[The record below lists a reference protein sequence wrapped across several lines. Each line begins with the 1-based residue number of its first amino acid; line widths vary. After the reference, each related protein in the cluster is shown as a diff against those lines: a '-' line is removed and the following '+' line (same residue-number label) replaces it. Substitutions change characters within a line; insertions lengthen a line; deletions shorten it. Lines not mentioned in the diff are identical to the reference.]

1 MTAVRKI
8 IALLIIVFIGLPI
21 LFGVVWVVGLTKATV
36 SSEFISELPQEIIRE
51 IPDIA
56 EEIFKE
62 GQDEKVI
69 RDENTRAWFRAASE
83 AGVSPKQLM
92 ADIGLLDWLQY
103 ELSDSLDEVGE
114 ILRGERR
121 ARPITINLR
130 PLKDILMRDEI
141 DQYLMRVLEELP
153 PCDEEGERQWI
164 QIGRWGLDNREL
176 PACRPDMEVAREAL
190 TEWRMDA
197 VTEMDN
203 EVEIFED
210 VEFVPFGLSRALP
223 ILSSFLFVFPALFIF
238 IGSLIAAT
246 SPASFFRWS
255 GISTFLG
262 ALPALLLAFFVKHIS
277 LWGLR
282 IAPFYS
288 SEWDTWSPELQDLVF
303 EKVSWIP
310 MRIVDQ
316 LFSPV
321 VTVAALVCV
330 LGIVLFAISLMVR
343 NKPRS
348 KVVTSAQA
356 PPPVAPTPGKAPEE
370 DAPVKAEIAEKVEEE
385 ADKAEEGAETAEEKP
400 EDVEEK
406 EDEVKEQEFELPEE
420 QKPKE
425 DRADKEESAEPEP
438 KEVKKTDKK

>member
-1 MTAVRKI
+1 
-8 IALLIIVFIGLPI
+8 
-21 LFGVVWVVGLTKATV
+21 
-36 SSEFISELPQEIIRE
+36 
-51 IPDIA
+51 
-56 EEIFKE
+56 
-62 GQDEKVI
+62 VI
-69 RDENTRAWFRAASE
+69 RDENTRAWFKAAAD
-83 AGVSPKQLM
+83 AGVTPKQLM

-121 ARPITINLR
+121 ARPITIDLR
-130 PLKDILMRDEI
+130 PLKDILMREELE
-141 DQYLMRVLEELP
+141 QYLMRVLDELP
-153 PCDEEGERQWI
+153 PCDDEGERQWI
-164 QIGRWGLDNREL
+164 QIGRWGLDDREL

-197 VTEMDN
+197 VMEMEN

-238 IGSLIAAT
+238 LGSLLAAT

-288 SEWDTWSPELQDLVF
+288 SEWDTWSPELQELVF
-303 EKVSWIP
+303 DKVSWIP

-316 LFSPV
+316 IFSPV

-330 LGIVLFAISLMVR
+330 LGIVLFAISLLVR
-343 NKPRS
+343 NKPRG
-348 KVVTSAQA
+348 KAIATA
-356 PPPVAPTPGKAPEE
+356 PAPVVAPAP
-370 DAPVKAEIAEKVEEE
+370 AKAETAEEAEQVEKEAVKGEEESAKSEEE
-385 ADKAEEGAETAEEKP
+385 ADKAEEKKP
-400 EDVEEK
+400 EAAEFEAKVEEAK
-406 EDEVKEQEFELPEE
+406 EDAAEPEAEEQEFELPEE
-420 QKPKE
+420 EKKDSDSKE
-425 DRADKEESAEPEP
+425 SKDK
-438 KEVKKTDKK
+438 

>member
-8 IALLIIVFIGLPI
+8 IALFIIAFIGLPI
-21 LFGVVWVVGLTKATV
+21 LFGVIWVVGLTKATV

-51 IPDIA
+51 IPEIA

-62 GQDEKVI
+62 GQDEKII

-83 AGVSPKQLM
+83 AGVSPKQVM
-92 ADIGLLDWLQY
+92 EDIGLLDWLQY

-121 ARPITINLR
+121 ARPITLDLR
-130 PLKDILMRDEI
+130 PLKDILMRNEI
-141 DQYLMRVLEELP
+141 DDYLMRVLDELP
-153 PCDEEGERQWI
+153 PCDEDGERQWV
-164 QIGRWGLDNREL
+164 QIGRWGLEDREL

-190 TEWRMDA
+190 MEWRMDA
-197 VTEMDN
+197 VTEMGN

-255 GISTFLG
+255 GVSTFMG

-288 SEWDTWSPELQDLVF
+288 SEWDTWSPELQELVF
-303 EKVSWIP
+303 DKVSWIP
-310 MRIVDQ
+310 MRIIDHI
-316 LFSPV
+316 FSPV
-321 VTVAALVCV
+321 VMVAGLVCV
-330 LGIVLFAISLMVR
+330 LGIVLFAISLIVR
-343 NKPRS
+343 SKPRS
-348 KVVTSAQA
+348 KATTAVQA
-356 PPPVAPTPGKAPEE
+356 PPPVAPEKTPMNAETEE
-370 DAPVKAEIAEKVEEE
+370 KKEEIAEKVEEKAEKMEKE
-385 ADKAEEGAETAEEKP
+385 AEKEVKAEEKLENVEAKEDEVEEQEFEKAEEEKP
-400 EDVEEK
+400 EE
-406 EDEVKEQEFELPEE
+406 
-420 QKPKE
+420 
-425 DRADKEESAEPEP
+425 AEPETP
-438 KEVKKTDKK
+438 NKADKK

>member
-8 IALLIIVFIGLPI
+8 IALLIIVFVGLPI
-21 LFGVVWVVGLTKATV
+21 LFGVIWVVGLTKATV
-36 SSEFISELPQEIIRE
+36 SSEFISDLPQEIIRE

-69 RDENTRAWFRAASE
+69 RDANTRAWFKAAAD
-83 AGVSPKQLM
+83 AGVTPKQLM
-92 ADIGLLDWLQY
+92 SDIGLLDWLEH

-121 ARPITINLR
+121 ARPITIDLR

-164 QIGRWGLDNREL
+164 QIGRWGLDDREL

-190 TEWRMDA
+190 MEWRMDA
-197 VTEMDN
+197 VTEMNN

-238 IGSLIAAT
+238 LGSLLAAT
-246 SPASFFRWS
+246 SPASFFRWC

-282 IAPFYS
+282 FAPFYS
-288 SEWDTWSPELQDLVF
+288 SDWNTWSPELQELVF
-303 EKVSWIP
+303 NKVSWIP

-321 VTVAALVCV
+321 VTVAGIVCV
-330 LGIVLFAISLMVR
+330 LGIVFFAISLMVR
-343 NKPRS
+343 NKPRGKAAAS
-348 KVVTSAQA
+348 VQT
-356 PPPVAPTPGKAPEE
+356 PPPVSPEKTPEE
-370 DAPVKAEIAEKVEEE
+370 EAPVKAEIAEKVEEE
-385 ADKAEEGAETAEEKP
+385 AEK
-400 EDVEEK
+400 V
-406 EDEVKEQEFELPEE
+406 EDEVEE
-420 QKPKE
+420 MPDE
-425 DRADKEESAEPEP
+425 DKADEKESAESEP
-438 KEVKKTDKK
+438 KEAKKTDKK